1 MTVRRQ
7 ARLVPLN
14 LDGTG
19 VNDESVRELAG
30 WQSLRSLSL
39 EQTAVTDKGLGYLAG
54 LPNLDR
60 LLLRGAKFT
69 EEGVAGL
76 QKLRPNL
83 LIDR

>member
-1 MTVRRQ
+1 
-7 ARLVPLN
+7 
-14 LDGTG
+14 
-19 VNDESVRELAG
+19 
-30 WQSLRSLSL
+30 L

-69 EEGVAGL
+69 EAGVAAL